1 MNWIVKCTNLPS
13 SFPSPVFHFL
23 HSHHMDLWEEIPIFV
38 WLWKKVCVADS
49 HQHVFEAEHTG
60 TSDLRS
66 LFLSPSLSR
75 LLFTICS
82 GLRLSACDVGSDARG
97 VLLQKLQSSRHLF
110 WGLHNY
116 TACIR
121 TTNKD
126 KFQINDFCI
135 ISGMFIFPNLSCL
148 FLTLKEY
155 FVACRMFFVTLYVFF
170 FPLSVSNGKTPL
182 ISVSPQP
189 VFLRLC
195 TKNTLIAAMR
205 EKPSVVYSSCSPAGW
220 MREM

>member
-1 MNWIVKCTNLPS
+1 MYQSALVLSQPCFPVPTLS
-13 SFPSPVFHFL
+13 SHGSLRRDYHLCVTVLESLRRRFTPTHFRSWA
-23 HSHHMDLWEEIPIFV
+23 H
-38 WLWKKVCVADS
+38 
-49 HQHVFEAEHTG
+49 G
-60 TSDLRS
+60 LRIS
-66 LFLSPSLSR
+66 GLCFSLSR

-110 WGLHNY
+110 WALHNY

-126 KFQINDFCI
+126 KLQINDFCI

-155 FVACRMFFVTLYVFF
+155 FVACRMFFCDFVCFF
-170 FPLSVSNGKTPL
+170 FSFS
-182 ISVSPQP
+182 
-189 VFLRLC
+189 
-195 TKNTLIAAMR
+195 
-205 EKPSVVYSSCSPAGW
+205 
-220 MREM
+220 